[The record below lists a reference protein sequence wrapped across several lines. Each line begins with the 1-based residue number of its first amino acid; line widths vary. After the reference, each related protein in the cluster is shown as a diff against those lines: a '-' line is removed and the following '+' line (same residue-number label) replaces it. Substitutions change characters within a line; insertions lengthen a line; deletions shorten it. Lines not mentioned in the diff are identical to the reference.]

1 MRARYLLITL
11 VLLSICLIILPVDAQ
26 MIVTKEEYIEA
37 HKANIP
43 VTYKLGMTLEC
54 GNFRIRLLSAPILT
68 KSAVSGMV
76 ADGVYDYLIFRMGI
90 TNTGTEPVS
99 WLTPDSFSL
108 QENYLGFG
116 FGVYPLDYVMSG
128 KATRNG
134 TGDRVFFES
143 IKPGEELITNLIF
156 EVNSDIDN
164 WVFRFA
170 PRQRSENQAVCRIE
184 FIPPKEIRQN
194 IQ

>member
-1 MRARYLLITL
+1 MKSRYLLITL
-11 VLLSICLIILPVDAQ
+11 VFISIFLIILPVNAQ

-37 HKANIP
+37 HKADIP
-43 VTYKLGMTLEC
+43 VTLKLGMTLDC
-54 GNFRIRLLSAPILT
+54 GNLRIRLLSAPILT

-76 ADGVYDYLIFRMGI
+76 ADANYEYLVFRMGI

-99 WLTPDSFSL
+99 WLMPDSFSL

-134 TGDRVFFES
+134 TGDKVFFDS

-156 EVNSDIDN
+156 EVFPDIEN
-164 WVFRFA
+164 WSFRFA
-170 PRQRSENQAVCRIE
+170 PRQRSESKASCRIE
-184 FIPPKEIRQN
+184 FIPPKEIR
-194 IQ
+194 